1 MFKTTLSIVASI
13 LCLVA
18 FFPYITTILKGT
30 TKPNRASWWIWVT
43 LGTVL
48 CASYYSTGGG
58 ITLWAF
64 VFTVLGQLIVAIL
77 SLKSG
82 EGGWSNLDRT
92 CLVGAG
98 VSLLLWLWF
107 DDPFVALL
115 FGITID
121 IFAVVPTIKKSYL
134 DPESEDLLYWIIYG
148 LGTFLNIFTVEN
160 WSFQVILW
168 PIYVLIA
175 NLAIVYLLL
184 IPKFNLYQKH
194 SRNKRQV

>member
-1 MFKTTLSIVASI
+1 MLKTILSITASF

-18 FFPYITTILKGT
+18 FFPYISSIIRGT

-64 VFTVLGQLIVAIL
+64 VFTIIGQLIVAIL

-92 CLVGAG
+92 CLIGAG

-121 IFAVVPTIKKSYL
+121 VFAVIPTIKKSYL
-134 DPESEDLLYWIIYG
+134 DPESEDLLYWELYG
-148 LGTFLNIFTVEN
+148 LGTLINIFTVEN
-160 WSFQVILW
+160 WSIQVIIW
-168 PIYVLIA
+168 PLYVLAA
-175 NLAIVYLLL
+175 NIAIVWLLL
-184 IPKFNLYQKH
+184 IPKFN
-194 SRNKRQV
+194 RPIA